1 MEKDNRRFTRMP
13 LNIPV
18 KINLPDGSSHKFEQF
33 QDISLGGCQVNSKNE
48 FEMYAECDIEILL
61 GNNLANSPSKL
72 QILGK
77 IMRIGYDYTGI
88 KFIRI
93 TQENLSRLQ
102 NLLTSHAPDPEKVQ
116 NEFSEH
122 RNVIR

>member
-18 KINLPDGSSHKFEQF
+18 KINLRDGTSHKFEQF
-33 QDISLGGCQVNSKNE
+33 QDISLGGCQVYSKKE

-61 GNNLANSPSKL
+61 GNGFANSSSKV

-77 IMRIGYDYTGI
+77 IMRIGYDFTGI

-93 TQENLSRLQ
+93 TQDNLSQLQ

-116 NEFSEH
+116 NEFEQH
-122 RNVIR
+122 QGMV